1 MSEVRS
7 VTEAAGDLRGPF
19 YDALAE
25 GLHAMAQ
32 PLTIL
37 QSCVLIAAKPE
48 LAKMATPEML
58 GDMAGEVERM
68 CGLFRCLQDLV
79 QANGG
84 DGERSLVNLGDL
96 ARSAIETVGSRLR
109 AAGVSAEVSGL
120 ESLPGMWMDEV
131 RVKQGW
137 TSLLEAALLT
147 SSPGGALRI
156 SGEFERDS
164 VAVWIEGDG
173 GRREA
178 GSVLRLKVTVAKALL
193 EAAGAEVTSTVDPFH
208 VRILFTPAA

>member
-1 MSEVRS
+1 MRG
-7 VTEAAGDLRGPF
+7 VTEAAGEIRGAF

-58 GDMAGEVERM
+58 GDMAAEVERM

-79 QANGG
+79 GANGG
-84 DGERSLVNLGDL
+84 EGERSEIEIGNLI
-96 ARSAIETVGSRLR
+96 RSSIQTMRAQIR
-109 AAGVSAEVSGL
+109 AAGVSVETTGL
-120 ESLPGMWMDEV
+120 EGRPAVWLDGV
-131 RVKQGW
+131 RAKQGW

-147 SSPGGALRI
+147 TSPGGAVRI
-156 SGEFERDS
+156 SGECEGDD
-164 VAVWIEGDG
+164 VAVWITGGDG
-173 GRREA
+173 KRDG

-193 EAAGAEVTSTVDPFH
+193 GAAGAEVNSVLDPFK
-208 VRILFTPAA
+208 VRVLFRAGV